1 MNFVQPEPIKPVQ
14 SNEDTDDTPT
24 AAMTDE
30 ADEAVETAETTENV
44 QETVKQP
51 VEATADSEEDVQ
63 NFTDDTVDNSDES
76 DIIEEKTD
84 FEPLPA
90 DTVVPVLREDSNEWI
105 DRLSSEEI
113 RAIKKYT
120 KNSGDPKDDKFY
132 ARLNSMLRGDIP
144 EDDTLK
150 YYSDVI
156 SGAIAKFELKHDI
169 ICYRSV
175 NYNPVEGMKVGD
187 IYEPKQFVS
196 SAVTKSGAISG
207 NYKLIIFAKKG
218 SKGAYIELLSKYPNQ
233 REFLFDKNL
242 KYSILDVDG
251 TTITLEVI
259 I

>member
-24 AAMTDE
+24 AVVPDE
-30 ADEAVETAETTENV
+30 SDETAKTTESI

-51 VEATADSEEDVQ
+51 IETAADSEEDVQ

-76 DIIEEKTD
+76 DIIEEGTD
-84 FEPLPA
+84 FKPLSA

-175 NYNPVEGMKVGD
+175 KHNPVEGMKIGD

-196 SAVTKSGAISG
+196 TAVVSSRTLKGDYNIV
-207 NYKLIIFAKKG
+207 IIAKKG

-242 KYSILDVDG
+242 KYRILKIRNNKRV
-251 TTITLEVI
+251 LEVI

>member
-1 MNFVQPEPIKPVQ
+1 M
-14 SNEDTDDTPT
+14 S
-24 AAMTDE
+24 DE
-30 ADEAVETAETTENV
+30 ADETAETTENV

-51 VEATADSEEDVQ
+51 IETAADSEEDVQ

-76 DIIEEKTD
+76 DIIEEGTD
-84 FEPLPA
+84 FKPLSA

-207 NYKLIIFAKKG
+207 NYNLIIFAKKG

-242 KYSILDVDG
+242 KYSILDIDG
-251 TTITLEVI
+251 TIITLEVI

>member
-1 MNFVQPEPIKPVQ
+1 M
-14 SNEDTDDTPT
+14 
-24 AAMTDE
+24 
-30 ADEAVETAETTENV
+30 
-44 QETVKQP
+44 
-51 VEATADSEEDVQ
+51 
-63 NFTDDTVDNSDES
+63 
-76 DIIEEKTD
+76 
-84 FEPLPA
+84 PA

-175 NYNPVEGMKVGD
+175 KHNPVEGMKVGD
-187 IYEPKQFVS
+187 IYEPKQFISTSVS
-196 SAVTKSGAISG
+196 ISG
-207 NYKLIIFAKKG
+207 VLKGDYFITFLTPKG
-218 SKGAYIELLSKYPNQ
+218 SKGAYIELLSEYPKQ
-233 REFLFDKNL
+233 RELLFDKNL
-242 KYSILDVDG
+242 KYRILEICNNE
-251 TTITLEVI
+251 ITLEVI
-259 I
+259 T